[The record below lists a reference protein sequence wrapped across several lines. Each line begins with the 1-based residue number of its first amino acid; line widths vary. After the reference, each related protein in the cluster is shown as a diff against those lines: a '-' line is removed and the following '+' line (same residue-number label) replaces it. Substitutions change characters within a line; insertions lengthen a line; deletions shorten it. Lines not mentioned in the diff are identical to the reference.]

1 MKLITAV
8 VNKDDSMS
16 VQTGLRSH
24 GFQVTRIATTGG
36 FLLSGNV
43 TFLIGVEDD
52 NVETVL
58 DILAELSSQRRQLV
72 PPVSAYGSSLETA
85 YPIEVVAGGATVF
98 VQDVERFEKV

>member
-16 VQTGLRSH
+16 VQSGLTSR
-24 GFQVTRIATTGG
+24 GFQITRIATTGG

-43 TFLIGVEDD
+43 TFLIGVGDD
-52 NVETVL
+52 LVDEV
-58 DILAELSSQRRQLV
+58 IGIISELSSQRRQLV
-72 PPVSAYGSSLETA
+72 PPVSAYGSGVETA